1 MKKYL
6 KRCEDFVLCGASGDN
21 GEILIDG
28 YPDNYAIYH
37 IVVRGVGKMGALFES
52 GYINLDQYENNFVDT
67 KKYLYSKR
75 IYVPSEPFK
84 IFGFNALEPEID
96 WSGRIIKDSFQGDEN
111 SWLICFSGEP
121 IINDVKVLPLD
132 YVKLKNKHYNVKIND
147 GIVGLFTKL

>member
-6 KRCEDFVLCGASGDN
+6 KRCEDFVLCGASGN
-21 GEILIDG
+21 KGEILIDG

-75 IYVPSEPFK
+75 IYEPSEPFK
-84 IFGFNALEPEID
+84 MYIFEFSKLSHLPCINDFA
-96 WSGRIIKDSFQGDEN
+96 IILAASSIVGSASKF
-111 SWLICFSGEP
+111 SWLLKKDFFTPAIWKSSKTLFAFRSNAFAS
-121 IINDVKVLPLD
+121 ITLD
-132 YVKLKNKHYNVKIND
+132 D
-147 GIVGLFTKL
+147 S